1 MKCLFCKGTGELES
15 PRDIALIE
23 IKIEVAKGLRKE
35 GYSIRQIMKIMNYKS
50 PSAVT
55 YLLKPEPIVID

>member
-1 MKCLFCKGTGELES
+1 VKCLFCKGTGELES

-23 IKIEVAKGLRKE
+23 IKVEVAKGLRKE

-55 YLLKPEPIVID
+55 HLLKASKEEKP